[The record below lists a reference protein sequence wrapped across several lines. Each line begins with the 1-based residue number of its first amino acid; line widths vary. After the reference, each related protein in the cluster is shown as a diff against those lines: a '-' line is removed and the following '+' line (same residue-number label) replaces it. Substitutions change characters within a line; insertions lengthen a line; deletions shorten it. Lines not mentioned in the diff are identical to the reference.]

1 MNIEGTK
8 EPTRRYNLGPDYTR
22 HNKDEGNIQFSKPV
36 KEKTPTKRYY
46 EEKHFNYV
54 NEQIMND
61 PKINRM
67 KIKGSFAGLVGFVGK
82 HKVAIL
88 KTVVAAAL
96 AFSAAAGVA
105 KCATAK
111 TNSFNYA
118 TQTASEID
126 LPNEIF
132 NDYDLNIKNNGSA
145 TFVNSSGTEIGK
157 YNGMDA
163 NDIAQSYTQKD
174 GRTR

>member
-22 HNKDEGNIQFSKPV
+22 HNKDEGNIQFNKPE
-36 KEKTPTKRYY
+36 KDKTPTKRYY

-61 PKINRM
+61 SKINRM

-96 AFSAAAGVA
+96 AFSAVAGVA
-105 KCATAK
+105 KYATAQ
-111 TNSFNYA
+111 TESFNNA
-118 TQTASEID
+118 TQIARTVD
-126 LPNEIF
+126 LPNEVF
-132 NDYDLNIKNNGSA
+132 SDYDLNVRNNGTA

-163 NDIAQSYTQKD
+163 NDIVQSYVQKD